1 MSCHVVLCYAGEH
14 LAPHVPSILSAVAS
28 GASHP
33 TAHVQTAALS
43 VIEPLLPFVTDGL
56 VPAFHQLLAALLP
69 CAQAAVA
76 AGNEDLLVQLCQVRT
91 AVHVPWLSGPVTQ
104 LRHATPNFMTLEPS
118 SCQGLGANTSSLHC
132 SAAGL

>member
-1 MSCHVVLCYAGEH
+1 MLCYAGER
-14 LAPHVPSILSAVAS
+14 LAPHVPSILAAVAS

-76 AGNEDLLVQLCQVRT
+76 AGNEDLLVQLCQVRMVT
-91 AVHVPWLSGPVTQ
+91 VVSGLAAAV
-104 LRHATPNFMTLEPS
+104 
-118 SCQGLGANTSSLHC
+118 
-132 SAAGL
+132 